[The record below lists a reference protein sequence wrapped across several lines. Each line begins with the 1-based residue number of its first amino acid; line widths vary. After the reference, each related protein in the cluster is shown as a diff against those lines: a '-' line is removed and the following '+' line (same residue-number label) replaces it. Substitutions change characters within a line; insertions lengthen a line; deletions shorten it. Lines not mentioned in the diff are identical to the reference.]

1 MPKKNFQYKTVLD
14 LRDVW
19 YTDNLKGWFIVKEQ
33 NQYFLRKGS
42 IYKNT
47 LELGN
52 KRFKSYQRL
61 GDAKVGL
68 ENYCKDYV
76 QSLKKQQ
83 EIFDELQ
90 KNNQTQKT
98 QIDYNDLDK
107 QVERL
112 KEKWGIRQRI

>member
-1 MPKKNFQYKTVLD
+1 MPKKNFQYKKVLD
-14 LRDVW
+14 LKDVW
-19 YTDNLKGWFIVKEQ
+19 YTDSLKGWFIVKEQ

-42 IYKNT
+42 IYRNT

-52 KRFKSYQRL
+52 KRFKVYQRL

-76 QSLKKQQ
+76 QTLKKQQ

-90 KNNQTQKT
+90 KINKSQTNP
-98 QIDYNDLDK
+98 IDYSNLDK
-107 QVERL
+107 EVERL
-112 KEKWGIRQRI
+112 KEKWGVR

>member
-1 MPKKNFQYKTVLD
+1 MPKKTFQYKTALN
-14 LRDVW
+14 LKDVW
-19 YTDNLKGWFIVKEQ
+19 YTDSLKGWFIVKEQ

-52 KRFKSYQRL
+52 KRFKVYQRL

-76 QSLKKQQ
+76 QALKKQQ

-90 KNNQTQKT
+90 KTAKPQNT
-98 QIDYNDLDK
+98 QIDYTSLDK
-107 QVERL
+107 EVERL
-112 KEKWGIRQRI
+112 KEKWGIRQRV